1 MTDFPSV
8 PAPGRMLREGGF
20 TLLELIVVAAVIGIL
35 AAVFLNRVL
44 FYQEQA
50 EKIVMETTAR
60 NIRIGLRIRL
70 ADMTIHNRQ
79 SEIPLLA
86 GENPISWLASKPGDY
101 LGEYDGPKPEEMQVS
116 GWYFDVKDKTLVYLP
131 DMAEYFQPDP
141 AGRKRVRYRVAP
153 VYGRDKENG
162 AAADNK
168 IVEDVVL
175 ELREPY
181 RWF

>member
-1 MTDFPSV
+1 MMNFLPI
-8 PAPGRMLREGGF
+8 PAPRGMLRGGGF
-20 TLLELIVVAAVIGIL
+20 TLLELVVVAVVVGIL

-70 ADMTIHNRQ
+70 AGMMIHNRQ
-79 SEIPLLA
+79 SEISLLA
-86 GENPISWLASKPGDY
+86 GENPINWLASRPGNY
-101 LGEYDGPKPEEMQVS
+101 LGEYSGSKPEEMQAS
-116 GWYFDVKDKTLVYLP
+116 GWYFDVKEKTLVYLP
-131 DMAEYFQPDP
+131 DMVEYFQPDP

-162 AAADNK
+162 AVADNK

>member
-1 MTDFPSV
+1 MTNFHPIPVSK
-8 PAPGRMLREGGF
+8 GMFREGGF
-20 TLLELIVVAAVIGIL
+20 TLLELVVVVLIIGIL

-60 NIRIGLRIRL
+60 NIRIGLRTQL
-70 ADMTIHNRQ
+70 ADMMIHNRQ

-86 GENPISWLASKPGDY
+86 GKNPINWLASKPGDY
-101 LGEYDGPKPEEMQVS
+101 LGEYNGPKPEEMQIS
-116 GWYFDVKDKTLVYLP
+116 GWYFDREDKTLVYLP
-131 DMAEYFQPDP
+131 DMVEHFQPDP
-141 AGRKRVRYRVAP
+141 AGRKRVRYRVVT

-162 AAADNK
+162 AAADTEV
-168 IVEDVVL
+168 VEDVVL